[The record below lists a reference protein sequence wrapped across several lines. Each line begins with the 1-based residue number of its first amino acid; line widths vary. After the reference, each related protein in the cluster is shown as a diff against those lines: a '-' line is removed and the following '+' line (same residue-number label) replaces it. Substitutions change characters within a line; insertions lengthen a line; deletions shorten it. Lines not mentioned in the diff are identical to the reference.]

1 MRSRT
6 IWGRVSLVVLCSL
19 GVVPAVASAKT
30 TATLKVAFA
39 PDVAGASTTVTFT
52 AAFKAPEGA
61 VPAPITKSITHLPPG
76 LEIQLG
82 GVSTCSLK
90 TLELEEPG
98 AGDCPAASLL
108 GAGTSFA
115 EAGLG
120 GEPIQEHAPVTAV
133 LGSSR
138 PGHILIYLDAEGT
151 YPITEQVIAKATLT
165 GSAATGQTFTINV
178 PPILTDPGGP
188 DASVLDFTMSL
199 GRQKVLSLLRHR
211 HGRGRGK
218 AAPAR
223 GIVLPSRCHGKLAFP
238 TELFFKGQGPI
249 TVDTSLPCPRR

>member
-1 MRSRT
+1 M
-6 IWGRVSLVVLCSL
+6 VCLL

-30 TATLKVAFA
+30 TATVKVAFA
-39 PDVAGASTTVTFT
+39 PDVAGAPSTVTFSATFT
-52 AAFKAPEGA
+52 ASDGG
-61 VPAPITKSITHLPPG
+61 VPAPVTKSITHLPPG
-76 LEIQLG
+76 LEVQLS
-82 GVSTCSLK
+82 GVSTCSLA

-120 GEPIQEHAPVTAV
+120 GEPIKEHAPVTAV
-133 LGSSR
+133 LGSST
-138 PGHILIYLDAEGT
+138 PGRTLIYLDAEGT
-151 YPITEQVIAKATLT
+151 YPVTEQVIAKATLT
-165 GSAATGQTFTINV
+165 GNAASGQTFTIKV

-188 DASVLDFTMSL
+188 DASVADFSMSL
-199 GRQKVLSLLRHR
+199 GRQKVLSLVRHR

-223 GIVLPSRCHGKLAFP
+223 GIVLPRAATASSRSPPRSSSKARDRSPSTPACRAHAASCL
-238 TELFFKGQGPI
+238 
-249 TVDTSLPCPRR
+249 LP